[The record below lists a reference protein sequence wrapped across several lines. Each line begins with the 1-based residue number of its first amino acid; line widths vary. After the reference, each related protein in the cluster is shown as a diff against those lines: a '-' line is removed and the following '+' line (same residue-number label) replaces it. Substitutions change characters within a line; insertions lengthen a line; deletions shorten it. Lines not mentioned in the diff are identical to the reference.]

1 MANAAMNARNSQRE
15 SLVPMLVEVERA
27 RACRP
32 SVITAISISSEP
44 TSV

>member
-15 SLVPMLVEVERA
+15 SLVPTLSRSNEP
-27 RACRP
+27 ACSP
-32 SVITAISISSEP
+32 MVMIATSISSEP

>member
-15 SLVPMLVEVERA
+15 SLVPMPA
-27 RACRP
+27 RSNVPARRP
-32 SVITAISISSEP
+32 SVITATSISSEP